1 MPNLNWSYDA
11 YRELIFLHGP
21 TELQRPPSS
30 VSTASSSNRKIA
42 KLPPASRDTTSYRD
56 AERSVPNCDSPDIDD
71 EGDNASS
78 SQGTSRHPQATLN
91 GNAIAKPIN
100 GLKSASRTRT
110 SSGSSISQDK
120 RAHFDITQRSPAH
133 TYRKRRE
140 SYASSIASSSTSAN
154 GSPKRHG
161 PPSTPRPFGKRGKMG
176 RRSVNFDEMDDDD
189 ASETGSNVTADD
201 EDGSQKRSRASGK
214 GLGRRNSKASSERM
228 KLDDKHLNAF
238 GKGQSSLNRHTPAR
252 RAARKATRAMHDQL
266 DTDEGDVMEVTD
278 VEDAEEG
285 SDDPTPKPRDGKI
298 LTRARSNTTRKTDS
312 SPLRGKTR
320 RLSTA
325 TLTASPDTDSSKRS
339 SVLGPNSTD
348 EDNAESVYSS
358 QQSSQRRV
366 KPNRSRNRR
375 GSGYNL
381 RRNDSSGFDLDTR
394 LGGIDL
400 TDDDETAMEAGFP
413 AVEEDV
419 EMAEQASESTEVP
432 GDDSH
437 DDEHG
442 EDEVSGQSRHS

>member
-1 MPNLNWSYDA
+1 MS
-11 YRELIFLHGP
+11 H
-21 TELQRPPSS
+21 
-30 VSTASSSNRKIA
+30 
-42 KLPPASRDTTSYRD
+42 
-56 AERSVPNCDSPDIDD
+56 
-71 EGDNASS
+71 
-78 SQGTSRHPQATLN
+78 
-91 GNAIAKPIN
+91 
-100 GLKSASRTRT
+100 
-110 SSGSSISQDK
+110 DK
-120 RAHFDITQRSPAH
+120 RAHFDITQQSPAH

-154 GSPKRHG
+154 GSPKRSG
-161 PPSTPRPFGKRGKMG
+161 PPSTPRPVTKRGKMG
-176 RRSVNFDEMDDDD
+176 RRSVNFDEVDDDE
-189 ASETGSNVTADD
+189 ASETGSDFAADD
-201 EDGSQKRSRASGK
+201 YIGSQKRSQTSGR
-214 GLGRRNSKASSERM
+214 GLGRRNSKAGSERM
-228 KLDDKHLNAF
+228 NFDDQHLNAF
-238 GKGQSSLNRHTPAR
+238 GKGHSTLNRHTPAR

-339 SVLGPNSTD
+339 SVLGRTSSD
-348 EDNAESVYSS
+348 EDNAELVYSS

-366 KPNRSRNRR
+366 KTNRSRNRR

-381 RRNDSSGFDLDTR
+381 RRNDSSGFDLDAR

-400 TDDDETAMEAGFP
+400 TDDDENAMEAKLP
-413 AVEEDV
+413 IEEEDV
-419 EMAEQASESTEVP
+419 EMAEQTPENTEVP

-437 DDEHG
+437 DEEHG
-442 EDEVSGQSRHS
+442 EDEVSGESHCSSIKPAGSKLNTCYCQTRFWRPQPKLL